1 GGAEDPER
9 AAGAV
14 ELVRN
19 AFVVDPPDPL
29 DIWWEVLESVLELA
43 AADEAE
49 WYLGGRAGRGD
60 DRLDSVERDQLADEQ
75 ARERLARG
83 PAGTEKPFLRADEAD
98 LDAFRRQP
106 GQLGEADGVR
116 AGIRD
121 HDVGC
126 AQGPAVDRRE
136 HAGRKRAGLE
146 AGAVVDE
153 GVGQRDEG
161 VEDDRSAT
169 GGPSR
174 GGQVELTRVA
184 DDDDV
189 EVDSRF
195 PEEAELGRSQPRRG
209 ARARLPA
216 LAAPV
221 PD

>member
-1 GGAEDPER
+1 
-9 AAGAV
+9 AV

-19 AFVVDPPDPL
+19 ALVVDPPDPL

-83 PAGTEKPFLRADEAD
+83 PGGKGGAVLRADEAD
-98 LDAFRRQP
+98 LEAFRRQP

-146 AGAVVDE
+146 ARAVVDE

-174 GGQVELTRVA
+174 GGQVDVTRVA
-184 DDDDV
+184 DEDDV
-189 EVDSRF
+189 GVEWRV
-195 PEEAELGRSQPRRG
+195 PGEAGVGPRHPSP
-209 ARARLPA
+209 ARPSGTHLPP
-216 LAAPV
+216 AP
-221 PD
+221 